1 MTPRGGGDDGPGL
14 GGAGSRLTGVAHGE
28 DLVVAETEHDGGD
41 REGDFWATG
50 AVGGWFT
57 GVSFLAVDGL
67 GAGMKPGG
75 GDKDE
80 GLGAGIKPTTGGRD
94 VGLE

>member
-1 MTPRGGGDDGPGL
+1 M
-14 GGAGSRLTGVAHGE
+14 
-28 DLVVAETEHDGGD
+28 AETEHDGGD
-41 REGDFWATG
+41 TEQGFWG
-50 AVGGWFT
+50 NGVVVVGGFT
-57 GVSFLAVDGL
+57 GVSFLPVDGL
-67 GAGMKPGG
+67 GAGTKPGG

>member
-1 MTPRGGGDDGPGL
+1 M
-14 GGAGSRLTGVAHGE
+14 
-28 DLVVAETEHDGGD
+28 AETEHDGEE
-41 REGDFWATG
+41 REEDFWGTG
-50 AVGGWFT
+50 VVGGGFA